1 MSSILII
8 EDAPNLVI
16 NLKKLIKEV
25 GGFKLIQQAS
35 TINEAK
41 VVLTFSDPEIV
52 ILDLDLPDGS
62 GMDLIPIIKHQTKAI
77 VIIFTNHSD
86 KLFQKNAFNLGV
98 DHFLDKVKDVDK
110 LLDLLSVYS
119 S

>member
-62 GMDLIPIIKHQTKAI
+62 GMDLIPIIKNQTKAI